1 LDCPAVPK
9 ALREE
14 RMKDQQLI
22 RGLVLIAIALGF
34 GIPASTYQVGTFSR
48 AGPGLFP
55 LLISGVVGLIGLVM
69 LIRSRLEKSGPV
81 TFKVK
86 NILIVLAALVGF
98 VVIAEHFKVA
108 LAVVYLVF
116 VASLAGSDYSVTRN
130 LKICVV
136 LFAFAYAFHAFLG
149 LSLSLF

>member
-1 LDCPAVPK
+1 
-9 ALREE
+9 
-14 RMKDQQLI
+14 MKDQQLT

-34 GIPASTYQVGTFSR
+34 GIPASGYQVGTFSR

-55 LLISGVVGLIGLVM
+55 LLISGIVGLIGLVM
-69 LIRSRLEKSGPV
+69 IVRSRLEKKPV
-81 TFKVK
+81 PMTFKVK

-116 VASLAGSDYSVTRN
+116 VASLAGSDYSIRRN

-136 LFAFAYAFHAFLG
+136 LFAFAYAFHTFLG
-149 LSLSLF
+149 LSLTLF

>member
-1 LDCPAVPK
+1 
-9 ALREE
+9 
-14 RMKDQQLI
+14 MKDQQLM
-22 RGLVLIAIALGF
+22 RGLVLVAIALGF

-55 LLISGVVGLIGLVM
+55 LLISGIVGLIGLVM
-69 LIRSRLEKSGPV
+69 LIRSRLEKKPV
-81 TFKVK
+81 PLTFKLK

-98 VVIAEHFKVA
+98 VLIAEHFKVA
-108 LAVVYLVF
+108 AAVVYLVF
-116 VASLAGSDYSVTRN
+116 VASLAGSDYSVSRN

-136 LFAFAYAFHAFLG
+136 LLAFAYAFHAFLG